1 MQKHLGTPR
10 DLHRIYR
17 SVTNY
22 GCGIAAAPRGVDDA
36 HSGEAGGPSTLGPA
50 RDTGFGGN
58 LRGPASPVLGQVQP
72 GRNEVEMSEVL
83 NRIRSRPRGEG
94 TRVQRNELPAIA
106 DQVVDALQRSIPT
119 MSAFL
124 REIDR
129 EDAQW
134 AVEQALLAA
143 LGHHESES
151 GDTENTD
158 TGTDAQGGNV
168 TAAVP
173 IDRAR
178 RQLFTALMSEEEI
191 PESHLTELARAAR
204 WPLPESVRAIALASP
219 SEIPQLAAALGNA
232 LVSPVESELCLLIP
246 DPEEDREALE
256 NVLRGR
262 TAAVGH
268 IVSMN
273 EAGSSVR
280 WARRL
285 LELTPTGTPGAIG
298 TTNQDGK
305 VLFVDDH
312 LSMLLLLQDESL
324 ACALSSRWLGP
335 LAELTPR
342 QSERLE
348 VTLLA
353 WLESGGAPEAAK
365 TLQVHPQTVRYRL
378 RQIEKLF
385 GSALRDP
392 RTRFELEMTLRG
404 RRLLGQ
410 IRRQR
415 TRAGRRARAA
425 TSGVRPLGVAREA
438 RVNGL

>member
-1 MQKHLGTPR
+1 
-10 DLHRIYR
+10 
-17 SVTNY
+17 
-22 GCGIAAAPRGVDDA
+22 
-36 HSGEAGGPSTLGPA
+36 
-50 RDTGFGGN
+50 
-58 LRGPASPVLGQVQP
+58 
-72 GRNEVEMSEVL
+72 MSDVL
-83 NRIRSRPRGEG
+83 NRTRSRPRGEW
-94 TRVQRNELPAIA
+94 TRVQAKELPAIA
-106 DQVVDALQRSIPT
+106 DQVVDALQSSIPA

-124 REIDR
+124 QEIDR

-134 AVEQALLAA
+134 AVEQALQAA
-143 LGHHESES
+143 LSQHAPESEDA
-151 GDTENTD
+151 GNRDKGTE
-158 TGTDAQGGNV
+158 AQGGNV

-178 RQLFTALMSEEEI
+178 RQLFNALMGEEEI
-191 PESHLTELARAAR
+191 PESRLTELARSAR

-219 SEIPQLAAALGNA
+219 SEVPQLAAALGNA
-232 LVSPVESELCLLIP
+232 LVSPVENELCLLIP
-246 DPEEDREALE
+246 DPEDDREALE
-256 NVLRGR
+256 TVLRGR
-262 TAAVGH
+262 TAAIGH
-268 IVSMN
+268 IVPLG
-273 EAGSSVR
+273 EAGSTVR

-285 LELTPTGTPGAIG
+285 LELTPAGAPPGSLG
-298 TTNQDGK
+298 QNNQDGK

-415 TRAGRRARAA
+415 TRAGRRARAV
-425 TSGVRPLGVAREA
+425 TSGIRPLGVAREA

>member
-1 MQKHLGTPR
+1 MG
-10 DLHRIYR
+10 
-17 SVTNY
+17 
-22 GCGIAAAPRGVDDA
+22 
-36 HSGEAGGPSTLGPA
+36 
-50 RDTGFGGN
+50 
-58 LRGPASPVLGQVQP
+58 
-72 GRNEVEMSEVL
+72 
-83 NRIRSRPRGEG
+83 
-94 TRVQRNELPAIA
+94 
-106 DQVVDALQRSIPT
+106 
-119 MSAFL
+119 
-124 REIDR
+124 
-129 EDAQW
+129 
-134 AVEQALLAA
+134 
-143 LGHHESES
+143 
-151 GDTENTD
+151 
-158 TGTDAQGGNV
+158 
-168 TAAVP
+168 
-173 IDRAR
+173 
-178 RQLFTALMSEEEI
+178 EEEF
-191 PESHLTELARAAR
+191 PESRLTELARSAR
-204 WPLPESVRAIALASP
+204 WPLPETVRAIALASP
-219 SEIPQLAAALGNA
+219 SEVPQLAAALGNA

-256 NVLRGR
+256 TVLRGR

-268 IVSMN
+268 TVPLSD
-273 EAGSSVR
+273 AGSSVR

-285 LELTPTGTPGAIG
+285 LELTPPPAAPGANAINGGIG
-298 TTNQDGK
+298 TNQDGK

-415 TRAGRRARAA
+415 TRAGRRAR
-425 TSGVRPLGVAREA
+425 TNTTGVRPLGVAREA

>member
-1 MQKHLGTPR
+1 MG
-10 DLHRIYR
+10 
-17 SVTNY
+17 
-22 GCGIAAAPRGVDDA
+22 
-36 HSGEAGGPSTLGPA
+36 
-50 RDTGFGGN
+50 
-58 LRGPASPVLGQVQP
+58 
-72 GRNEVEMSEVL
+72 
-83 NRIRSRPRGEG
+83 
-94 TRVQRNELPAIA
+94 
-106 DQVVDALQRSIPT
+106 
-119 MSAFL
+119 
-124 REIDR
+124 
-129 EDAQW
+129 
-134 AVEQALLAA
+134 
-143 LGHHESES
+143 
-151 GDTENTD
+151 
-158 TGTDAQGGNV
+158 
-168 TAAVP
+168 
-173 IDRAR
+173 
-178 RQLFTALMSEEEI
+178 EEEI
-191 PESHLTELARAAR
+191 PESRLTELARAAR

-219 SEIPQLAAALGNA
+219 SEVPQLAAALGNA

-246 DPEEDREALE
+246 DPEDDREALE
-256 NVLRGR
+256 MVLRGR
-262 TAAVGH
+262 TAAIGH
-268 IVSMN
+268 IVTLN

-285 LELTPTGTPGAIG
+285 LELTPAGAPPGG
-298 TTNQDGK
+298 LGNNNQDGK

-415 TRAGRRARAA
+415 TRAGRRARAV
-425 TSGVRPLGVAREA
+425 TSGIRPLGVAREA

>member
-1 MQKHLGTPR
+1 
-10 DLHRIYR
+10 
-17 SVTNY
+17 
-22 GCGIAAAPRGVDDA
+22 
-36 HSGEAGGPSTLGPA
+36 
-50 RDTGFGGN
+50 
-58 LRGPASPVLGQVQP
+58 
-72 GRNEVEMSEVL
+72 
-83 NRIRSRPRGEG
+83 
-94 TRVQRNELPAIA
+94 
-106 DQVVDALQRSIPT
+106 

-124 REIDR
+124 QEIDR

-143 LGHHESES
+143 LGHHASET
-151 GDTENTD
+151 DETENSD
-158 TGTDAQGGNV
+158 TGTDAAGDNV

-178 RQLFTALMSEEEI
+178 RQLFTALMGEEEI
-191 PESHLTELARAAR
+191 PEARLTELSRAAR
-204 WPLPESVRAIALASP
+204 WPLPETVRAIALASP
-219 SEIPQLAAALGNA
+219 SEVPQLAAALGNA

-246 DPEEDREALE
+246 DPEDDREALE

-262 TAAVGH
+262 TAAIGH
-268 IVSMN
+268 TVSLN

-285 LELTPTGTPGAIG
+285 LELTPVGVPGGGIG
-298 TTNQDGK
+298 NNFQDQK

-324 ACALSSRWLGP
+324 ACALSARWLGP

-415 TRAGRRARAA
+415 TRAGRRARAV
-425 TSGVRPLGVAREA
+425 TSGIRPLGVAREA

>member
-1 MQKHLGTPR
+1 
-10 DLHRIYR
+10 
-17 SVTNY
+17 
-22 GCGIAAAPRGVDDA
+22 
-36 HSGEAGGPSTLGPA
+36 
-50 RDTGFGGN
+50 
-58 LRGPASPVLGQVQP
+58 
-72 GRNEVEMSEVL
+72 MSDVL
-83 NRIRSRPRGEG
+83 NRIRSRPRGEWM
-94 TRVQRNELPAIA
+94 RVQRKELPAVA
-106 DQVVDALQRSIPT
+106 DQMVDALQRSIPA

-134 AVEQALLAA
+134 AVEQALMAA
-143 LGHHESES
+143 LGHHAPETEE
-151 GDTENTD
+151 TENTEK
-158 TGTDAQGGNV
+158 GTAGQGDNV
-168 TAAVP
+168 TAAAVP

-178 RQLFTALMSEEEI
+178 RQLFTALMGEEEI
-191 PESHLTELARAAR
+191 SEPRLTELSRSAR
-204 WPLPESVRAIALASP
+204 WPLPETVRAVALASP
-219 SEIPQLAAALGNA
+219 SEVPQLAAALGNA
-232 LVSPVESELCLLIP
+232 LVSPVESELCLLVP
-246 DPEEDREALE
+246 DPDDDREALE

-262 TAAVGH
+262 TAAIGH
-268 IVSMN
+268 TVPLN
-273 EAGSSVR
+273 DAGASVR

-285 LELTPTGTPGAIG
+285 LELTPVPGPGGGIG
-298 TTNQDGK
+298 GNQDTK

-324 ACALSSRWLGP
+324 ACALSARWLGP

-415 TRAGRRARAA
+415 TRAGRRSRAA
-425 TSGVRPLGVAREA
+425 SSPGVRPLGVAREA

>member
-1 MQKHLGTPR
+1 
-10 DLHRIYR
+10 
-17 SVTNY
+17 
-22 GCGIAAAPRGVDDA
+22 
-36 HSGEAGGPSTLGPA
+36 
-50 RDTGFGGN
+50 
-58 LRGPASPVLGQVQP
+58 
-72 GRNEVEMSEVL
+72 MSDVL
-83 NRIRSRPRGEG
+83 NRMRPRHPRGEW
-94 TRVQRNELPAIA
+94 TRVQRKELPAVA
-106 DQVVDALQRSIPT
+106 DQVVEALQRSIPA

-143 LGHHESES
+143 LGQHSQHPSEAVP
-151 GDTENTD
+151 GGGKEGPA
-158 TGTDAQGGNV
+158 GTASQAEHV

-178 RQLFTALMSEEEI
+178 RQLFTALMGEEEI
-191 PESHLTELARAAR
+191 PEARLTELARAAR

-219 SEIPQLAAALGNA
+219 SEVPQLAAALGNA

-246 DPEEDREALE
+246 DPDDDREALE

-268 IVSMN
+268 TVALN
-273 EAGSSVR
+273 DAGSSVR

-285 LELTPTGTPGAIG
+285 LELTPPPAVPGVNGAAVNGGTPGIG
-298 TTNQDGK
+298 GQDGK

-415 TRAGRRARAA
+415 TRAGRRTRTAA
-425 TSGVRPLGVAREA
+425 TGARPLGVAREA

>member
-1 MQKHLGTPR
+1 
-10 DLHRIYR
+10 
-17 SVTNY
+17 
-22 GCGIAAAPRGVDDA
+22 
-36 HSGEAGGPSTLGPA
+36 
-50 RDTGFGGN
+50 
-58 LRGPASPVLGQVQP
+58 
-72 GRNEVEMSEVL
+72 MSDVL
-83 NRIRSRPRGEG
+83 NRIRSRPRGEWA
-94 TRVQRNELPAIA
+94 RVQRKELPAVA
-106 DQVVDALQRSIPT
+106 DQVVEALQRSIPA

-143 LGHHESES
+143 LGHHTPESKDNEA
-151 GDTENTD
+151 
-158 TGTDAQGGNV
+158 GTAAQADNV

-178 RQLFTALMSEEEI
+178 RQLFTALMGEEEF
-191 PESHLTELARAAR
+191 PESRLTELARSAR
-204 WPLPESVRAIALASP
+204 WPLPETVRAIALASP
-219 SEIPQLAAALGNA
+219 SEVPQLAAALGNA

-246 DPEEDREALE
+246 DPEDDREALE

-268 IVSMN
+268 TVALN
-273 EAGSSVR
+273 DAGSSVR

-285 LELTPTGTPGAIG
+285 LELTPPPGAPGGPAITPGANG
-298 TTNQDGK
+298 TVNGGPAPGVNGVAGNTQDGK

-415 TRAGRRARAA
+415 TRAGRRARTA
-425 TSGVRPLGVAREA
+425 TAGVRPLGVAREA

>member
-1 MQKHLGTPR
+1 
-10 DLHRIYR
+10 
-17 SVTNY
+17 
-22 GCGIAAAPRGVDDA
+22 
-36 HSGEAGGPSTLGPA
+36 
-50 RDTGFGGN
+50 
-58 LRGPASPVLGQVQP
+58 
-72 GRNEVEMSEVL
+72 MSDVL
-83 NRIRSRPRGEG
+83 NRIRSRPRGEWA
-94 TRVQRNELPAIA
+94 RVQRKELPAVA
-106 DQVVDALQRSIPT
+106 DQVVEALQRSIPA

-143 LGHHESES
+143 LGHHSPETKE
-151 GDTENTD
+151 TD
-158 TGTDAQGGNV
+158 QGTATQADNV

-178 RQLFTALMSEEEI
+178 RQLFTALMGEEEF
-191 PESHLTELARAAR
+191 PESRLTELARSAR
-204 WPLPESVRAIALASP
+204 WPLPETVRAIALASP
-219 SEIPQLAAALGNA
+219 SEVPQLAAALGNA

-246 DPEEDREALE
+246 DPEDDREALE

-268 IVSMN
+268 TVPLN
-273 EAGSSVR
+273 DAGSSVR

-285 LELTPTGTPGAIG
+285 LELTPPPGAPG
-298 TTNQDGK
+298 GAPGPAGAGGGVAGGVNPAAGVNQDGK

-415 TRAGRRARAA
+415 TRAGRRARNVTAA
-425 TSGVRPLGVAREA
+425 GVRPLGVAREA

>member
-1 MQKHLGTPR
+1 
-10 DLHRIYR
+10 
-17 SVTNY
+17 
-22 GCGIAAAPRGVDDA
+22 
-36 HSGEAGGPSTLGPA
+36 
-50 RDTGFGGN
+50 
-58 LRGPASPVLGQVQP
+58 
-72 GRNEVEMSEVL
+72 MSDVL
-83 NRIRSRPRGEG
+83 NRIRSRPRGEWA
-94 TRVQRNELPAIA
+94 RVQRKELPAVA
-106 DQVVDALQRSIPT
+106 DQVVEALQRSIPA

-143 LGHHESES
+143 LGHHSPEAK
-151 GDTENTD
+151 DNTD
-158 TGTDAQGGNV
+158 KGTGTQADHV
-168 TAAVP
+168 TPAVP

-178 RQLFTALMSEEEI
+178 RQLFTALLGEEDF
-191 PESHLTELARAAR
+191 PESRLTELARAAR
-204 WPLPESVRAIALASP
+204 WPLPETVRAVALASP
-219 SEIPQLAAALGNA
+219 SEVPQLAAALGNA

-246 DPEEDREALE
+246 DPEDDREALE

-268 IVSMN
+268 TVPLSD
-273 EAGSSVR
+273 AGSSVR

-285 LELTPTGTPGAIG
+285 LELMPPPAAPGAAVNG
-298 TTNQDGK
+298 TGAANQDGK

-415 TRAGRRARAA
+415 TRAGRRVR
-425 TSGVRPLGVAREA
+425 TTTQGGRPLGVAREA

>member
-1 MQKHLGTPR
+1 
-10 DLHRIYR
+10 
-17 SVTNY
+17 
-22 GCGIAAAPRGVDDA
+22 
-36 HSGEAGGPSTLGPA
+36 
-50 RDTGFGGN
+50 
-58 LRGPASPVLGQVQP
+58 
-72 GRNEVEMSEVL
+72 MSDVL
-83 NRIRSRPRGEG
+83 NRIRSRPRGEW
-94 TRVQRNELPAIA
+94 TRVQRKELPAIA
-106 DQVVDALQRSIPT
+106 DQVVDALQRSIPA

-143 LGHHESES
+143 LGHHAQESEET
-151 GDTENTD
+151 GNTD
-158 TGTDAQGGNV
+158 TGTDAPADNV

-178 RQLFTALMSEEEI
+178 RQLFTALMSEEEF
-191 PESHLTELARAAR
+191 PESRLTELARSAR
-204 WPLPESVRAIALASP
+204 WPLPETVRAIALASP
-219 SEIPQLAAALGNA
+219 SEVPQLAAALGNA

-246 DPEEDREALE
+246 DPEDDREALE

-262 TAAVGH
+262 TAAIGH
-268 IVSMN
+268 TVPLN
-273 EAGSSVR
+273 DAGSSVR

-285 LELTPTGTPGAIG
+285 LELTPTGNPAGGIA
-298 TTNQDGK
+298 NNNPDGK

-415 TRAGRRARAA
+415 TRAGRRARSAVS
-425 TSGVRPLGVAREA
+425 SGIRPLGVAREA

>member
-1 MQKHLGTPR
+1 
-10 DLHRIYR
+10 
-17 SVTNY
+17 
-22 GCGIAAAPRGVDDA
+22 
-36 HSGEAGGPSTLGPA
+36 
-50 RDTGFGGN
+50 
-58 LRGPASPVLGQVQP
+58 
-72 GRNEVEMSEVL
+72 MSDVL
-83 NRIRSRPRGEG
+83 NRIRSRPRGEWA
-94 TRVQRNELPAIA
+94 RVQRKELPAVA
-106 DQVVDALQRSIPT
+106 DQVVEALQRSIPA

-143 LGHHESES
+143 LGHHSPETKE
-151 GDTENTD
+151 TD
-158 TGTDAQGGNV
+158 AGTGTQADNV

-178 RQLFTALMSEEEI
+178 RQLFTALMGEEEF
-191 PESHLTELARAAR
+191 PESRLTELARSAR
-204 WPLPESVRAIALASP
+204 WPLPETVRAIALASP
-219 SEIPQLAAALGNA
+219 SEVPQLAAALGNA

-256 NVLRGR
+256 TVLRGR

-268 IVSMN
+268 TVPLSD
-273 EAGSSVR
+273 AGSSVR

-285 LELTPTGTPGAIG
+285 LELTPPPAAPGANAINGGIG
-298 TTNQDGK
+298 TNQDGK

-415 TRAGRRARAA
+415 TRAGRRAR
-425 TSGVRPLGVAREA
+425 TNTTGVRPLGVAREA

>member
-1 MQKHLGTPR
+1 
-10 DLHRIYR
+10 
-17 SVTNY
+17 
-22 GCGIAAAPRGVDDA
+22 
-36 HSGEAGGPSTLGPA
+36 
-50 RDTGFGGN
+50 
-58 LRGPASPVLGQVQP
+58 
-72 GRNEVEMSEVL
+72 MSEL
-83 NRIRSRPRGEG
+83 
-94 TRVQRNELPAIA
+94 
-106 DQVVDALQRSIPT
+106 
-119 MSAFL
+119 L

-134 AVEQALLAA
+134 ALEQALLTA
-143 LGHHESES
+143 LGYQRQEIRNMA
-151 GDTENTD
+151 GENAS
-158 TGTDAQGGNV
+158 TGPVA
-168 TAAVP
+168 AAVP

-178 RQLFTALMSEEEI
+178 RQLFTILLGEEEI
-191 PESHLTELARAAR
+191 PELRLTELARSAR
-204 WPLPESVRAIALASP
+204 WPLPDTVRAVALASP
-219 SEIPQLAAALGNA
+219 CEVPQLAAAFGNA
-232 LVSPVESELCLLIP
+232 LVSPVEGELCLLVP
-246 DPEEDREALE
+246 DPDEDREALE
-256 NVLRGR
+256 GLLRGR

-268 IVSMN
+268 TVPLSD
-273 EAGSSVR
+273 AGSSVR

-285 LELTPTGTPGAIG
+285 LELTPPGAPGGGIG
-298 TTNQDGK
+298 GGSEGK

-324 ACALSSRWLGP
+324 AAALSSRWLGP

-353 WLESGGAPEAAK
+353 WLEGGGAPEAAK

-404 RRLLGQ
+404 RRMLGQ
-410 IRRQR
+410 IRRHR
-415 TRAGRRARAA
+415 TMAGRRARAA
-425 TSGVRPLGVAREA
+425 TAGIRPLGVAREA

>member
-1 MQKHLGTPR
+1 
-10 DLHRIYR
+10 
-17 SVTNY
+17 
-22 GCGIAAAPRGVDDA
+22 
-36 HSGEAGGPSTLGPA
+36 
-50 RDTGFGGN
+50 
-58 LRGPASPVLGQVQP
+58 
-72 GRNEVEMSEVL
+72 MSDVL
-83 NRIRSRPRGEG
+83 NRIRSRPRGEWA
-94 TRVQRNELPAIA
+94 RVQRKELPAVA
-106 DQVVDALQRSIPT
+106 DQVVEALQRSIPA

-143 LGHHESES
+143 LGHHSPEAK
-151 GDTENTD
+151 DTD
-158 TGTDAQGGNV
+158 TGTGNQADNV
-168 TAAVP
+168 THAVP

-178 RQLFTALMSEEEI
+178 RQLFTALMGEEEF
-191 PESHLTELARAAR
+191 PESRLTELARSAR
-204 WPLPESVRAIALASP
+204 WPLPETVRAIALASP
-219 SEIPQLAAALGNA
+219 SEVPQLAAALGNA

-256 NVLRGR
+256 TALRGR

-268 IVSMN
+268 TVPLSD
-273 EAGSSVR
+273 AGSSVR

-285 LELTPTGTPGAIG
+285 LELTPPPAAPGSSGVNGGIS
-298 TTNQDGK
+298 TNQDGK

-415 TRAGRRARAA
+415 TRAGRRAR
-425 TSGVRPLGVAREA
+425 TNTTGVRPLGVAREA